1 MSLLLLFL
9 LLPGCS
15 SVHTGA
21 SPSSPVF
28 VPDPGDVER
37 YQALVHRQQKMF
49 PDCAEPGVCAH
60 GHFTRGLAALFED
73 RDVATKHFEEVMKAA
88 PNSRMASSSKLWIK
102 LIRDQRPS
110 GQWNRLL
117 DSLRHGERS
126 EELLAWS
133 TEQLVRDLLER
144 EMIILQLLRQK
155 QRDASSMRALRHEL
169 GERGKELEQVAG
181 ERDAMKA
188 RKAKPGQPS
197 AKELRKELVIRD
209 KKIEELSS
217 QLDALKRIDQEMRK
231 IVK

>member
-1 MSLLLLFL
+1 MYLLLLFL

-117 DSLRHGERS
+117 DSVRHGERS

-144 EMIILQLLRQK
+144 EIIILQILRQK
-155 QRDASSMRALRHEL
+155 QRDAVSLRALRREL
-169 GERGKELEQVAG
+169 GERGKDLEQLA
-181 ERDAMKA
+181 EARDALKGRTVKTKDPSV
-188 RKAKPGQPS
+188 RK
-197 AKELRKELVIRD
+197 LRRQVAVRD
-209 KKIEELSS
+209 KRIEELSK
-217 QLDALKRIDQEMRK
+217 QLEALKRIDQEMRG
-231 IVK
+231 IGN